1 MAQSANG
8 VVCYW
13 ATATANAS
21 GATNVVG
28 ELTGFSGP
36 NMTAAVIDV
45 TTFGATAHE
54 KVLGVYDGG
63 QITLNLNFEVT
74 NDNQRMLRECMVA
87 RTKGRLQIQ
96 LSTATTA
103 KQISCKGYVSAIN
116 FSGAVDNKL
125 ASEITLAI
133 TGGASFTTG

>member
-1 MAQSANG
+1 MAQGAQG

-13 ATATANAS
+13 STATGNAS

-28 ELTGFSGP
+28 ELVGFSGP
-36 NMTAAVIDV
+36 SLTAAVIDV
-45 TTFGATAHE
+45 TTLQATAKE
-54 KVLGVYDGG
+54 KIIGVYDAG
-63 QITLNLNFEVT
+63 QITLNVNFEVT
-74 NDNQRMLRECMVA
+74 NDNQRMMRECMVA

-103 KQISCKGYVSAIN
+103 KQISCKGYISGIN
-116 FSGAVDNKL
+116 ISGAVDNKL
-125 ASEITLAI
+125 SADYTIAI

>member
-1 MAQSANG
+1 MASGAHG
-8 VVCYW
+8 IICYW

-36 NMTAAVIDV
+36 SMTAAVIDV
-45 TTFGATAHE
+45 TTLTATAKE
-54 KVLGVYDGG
+54 KIVGIYDGG
-63 QITLNLNFEVT
+63 QITLNLNYEVT
-74 NDNQRMLRECMVA
+74 NDNQRLFRECMVA

-96 LSTATTA
+96 FSTATTA
-103 KQISCKGYVSAIN
+103 KQVSCKAYVSGIN
-116 FSGAVDNKL
+116 ITGSVDNKI
-125 ASEITLAI
+125 AGDVTLAI

>member
-1 MAQSANG
+1 MAQGSQG

-28 ELTGFSGP
+28 ELVGFSGP
-36 NMTAAVIDV
+36 SMTAAVIDV
-45 TTFGATAHE
+45 TTLAATAKE
-54 KVLGVYDGG
+54 KVVGVYDGG
-63 QITLNLNFEVT
+63 QITLNINYEVT
-74 NDNQRMLRECMVA
+74 NDNQRMLRECMVG

-96 LSTATTA
+96 FSTATTA
-103 KQISCKGYVSAIN
+103 KQISCKAFVSGIN
-116 FSGAVDNKL
+116 ITGAVDNKL
-125 ASEITLAI
+125 AGDVTLAI

>member
-1 MAQSANG
+1 MAQGAQG

-36 NMTAAVIDV
+36 SMTAAVIDV
-45 TTFGATAHE
+45 TTLQSTAKE
-54 KVLGVYDGG
+54 KIVGVYDGG
-63 QITLNLNFEVT
+63 QITLNINFEVT
-74 NDNQRMLRECMVA
+74 NDNQRMMRECMVA

-96 LSTATTA
+96 LSTASTA
-103 KQISCKGYVSAIN
+103 KQISCKGYVSGMNITG
-116 FSGAVDNKL
+116 SVDNKL
-125 ASEITLAI
+125 AGDITLAI